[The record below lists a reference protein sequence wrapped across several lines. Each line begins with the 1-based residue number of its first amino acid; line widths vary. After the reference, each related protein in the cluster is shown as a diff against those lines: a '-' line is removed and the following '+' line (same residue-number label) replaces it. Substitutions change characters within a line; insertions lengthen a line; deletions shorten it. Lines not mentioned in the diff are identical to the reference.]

1 MDDTDRREDESDS
14 REARASEKLEDA
26 QRAELVRR
34 RRRATNDPP
43 LRRRELDAPWPE
55 NW

>member
-1 MDDTDRREDESDS
+1 MDETESREDEPDD
-14 REARASEKLEDA
+14 RVVRASDKLDDA

>member
-1 MDDTDRREDESDS
+1 MDDTVSREDKSDS
-14 REARASEKLEDA
+14 RLVRASDELDDA
-26 QRAELVRR
+26 ERAELVRR

-43 LRRRELDAPWPE
+43 LRKRELDIPWPE

>member
-1 MDDTDRREDESDS
+1 MDDIIRRDEESDN
-14 REARASEKLEDA
+14 RRVRASDRVDDA
-26 QRAELVRR
+26 QRAELVLA

-43 LRRRELDAPWPE
+43 LKRRELEAPWPE

>member
-1 MDDTDRREDESDS
+1 MDDNDCREDESDS
-14 REARASEKLEDA
+14 RLVRASDTVDDA
-26 QRAELVRR
+26 KRAELVRR

-43 LRRRELDAPWPE
+43 LRKRELDAPWPE